1 MLIPTTSIN
10 KDAIISNLR
19 SENYV
24 LNNKNLEL
32 LEANKNQAAQIILL
46 EEQIR
51 LAKQKRYGKQTE
63 QTSTL
68 QMMLFDEFPEP
79 EQEPE
84 PESETITYTRKKT
97 PKSKGRKID
106 TSNFARERI
115 EYDLNEKDKTCSCG
129 YQLSKIGEDTSE
141 QVDYIPA
148 TIKVMEHARF
158 KYCCKNCQTI
168 KSADKPEQPLGK
180 CMATERFVADVII
193 NKYQYHLP
201 LYRQSKMLAHIGA
214 DIPDNTLGNWV
225 MNAADALYPLSNA
238 MWEQINTVKVLQG
251 FVS

>member
-1 MLIPTTSIN
+1 MLIPTTPAK
-10 KDAIISNLR
+10 KDIVISNLR
-19 SENYV
+19 AENHV

-32 LEANKNQAAQIILL
+32 LEANKNYIAQISLL
-46 EEQIR
+46 EEQLR

-129 YQLSKIGEDTSE
+129 HQLSKIGEDTSE

-148 TIKVMEHARF
+148 TIKVIEHARF
-158 KYCCKNCQTI
+158 KYCCKNNIPGTLSCW
-168 KSADKPEQPLGK
+168 
-180 CMATERFVADVII
+180 
-193 NKYQYHLP
+193 
-201 LYRQSKMLAHIGA
+201 YR
-214 DIPDNTLGNWV
+214 
-225 MNAADALYPLSNA
+225 
-238 MWEQINTVKVLQG
+238 
-251 FVS
+251 